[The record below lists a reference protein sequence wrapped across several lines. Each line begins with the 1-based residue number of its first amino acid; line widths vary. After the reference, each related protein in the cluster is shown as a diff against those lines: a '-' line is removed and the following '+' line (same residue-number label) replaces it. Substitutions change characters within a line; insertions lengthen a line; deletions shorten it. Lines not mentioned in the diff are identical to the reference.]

1 MDPVLDP
8 YLRATG
14 DDAERCLATLLGGD
28 TDRTIRAIVAR
39 TLCGPTASARAYAL
53 EADDVRNDVVV
64 HILSRLR
71 KLKADRA
78 QTPILN
84 FAAYV
89 ASIAYRTCYTHL
101 RRLYPQRA
109 RLKNRLRYALTYD
122 PDLSIGQDALG
133 IWRCG
138 LTAWDGAPPE
148 QDDTTDKT
156 FQEFRTQPG
165 AFARAAVP
173 EFADQQLGL
182 ADGVKMLLERVA
194 QPVDLDLLVDAIGG
208 VLGVDDRQPI
218 WLTTEDLDAALDTA
232 DTRQPIT
239 QTLMHRQYLAR
250 LWSEVCGLP
259 INQRVAILLNL
270 RDDDGRSALPM
281 LPLTGVATIR
291 EIAETL
297 DMPALELAA
306 LWPELPL
313 DDARIAARLQLKR
326 QQVINLRKSGRERL
340 GRRMVRCGW

>member
-39 TLCGPTASARAYAL
+39 TLCGPSNSARTYAL

-64 HILSRLR
+64 HILGRLR
-71 KLKADRA
+71 KLKTDRA

-84 FAAYV
+84 FPAYV

-133 IWRCG
+133 IWRCS
-138 LTAWDGAPPE
+138 LTAWDAGAPE
-148 QDDTTDKT
+148 KDDNT
-156 FQEFRTQPG
+156 FQEFRSQPG
-165 AFARAAVP
+165 PFARAAIP
-173 EFADQQLGL
+173 DFTDQQLGL
-182 ADGVKMLLERVA
+182 ADAVKMLLERVG
-194 QPVDLDLLVDAIGG
+194 QPVDLDVLVDAIGG

-218 WLTTEDLDAALDTA
+218 WATTEDLDAALDAA
-232 DTRQPIT
+232 DPHEPIS
-239 QTLMHRQYLAR
+239 QTLMHREFLAR
-250 LWSEVCGLP
+250 LWTEVCGLP
-259 INQRVAILLNL
+259 INQRIAILLNL

-281 LPLTGVATIR
+281 LPLTGIATIR
-291 EIAETL
+291 HIAETL
-297 DMPALELAA
+297 EMPALELAA

-313 DDARIAARLQLKR
+313 DDAKIADRLGLKR
-326 QQVINLRKSGRERL
+326 QQVINLRKSARERL
-340 GRRMVRCGW
+340 GRRMSRYGW

>member
-14 DDAERCLATLLGGD
+14 DDAERCLDTLLGGD

-39 TLCGPTASARAYAL
+39 TLCGPSASKRAYAL

-84 FAAYV
+84 FPSYV

-122 PDLSIGQDALG
+122 ADLSIGQDGFG

-138 LTAWDGAPPE
+138 LTAWEAAAPE
-148 QDDTTDKT
+148 SDDKAY
-156 FQEFRTQPG
+156 QEFRAQPA
-165 AFARAAVP
+165 AFALAAMP
-173 EFADQQLGL
+173 DFADQQLGL
-182 ADGVKMLLERVA
+182 ADGVKLLLERVG
-194 QPVDLDLLVDAIGG
+194 QPVDLDVLVDAIGG
-208 VLGVDDRQPI
+208 VLGVDDRQPV
-218 WLTTEDLDAALDTA
+218 WSTTGDLDAALDAA
-232 DTRQPIT
+232 DSRQPIT
-239 QTLMHRQYLAR
+239 QTLMHRQFLAR
-250 LWSEVCGLP
+250 LWSEVCELP
-259 INQRVAILLNL
+259 INQRIAILLNL
-270 RDDDGRSALPM
+270 RDEDGRSALPM
-281 LPLTGVATIR
+281 LPVTGIATIR
-291 EIAETL
+291 QIAETL
-297 DMPALELAA
+297 EMPAIALAG

-313 DDARIAARLQLKR
+313 DDATIATRLGLKR
-326 QQVINLRKSGRERL
+326 QQVINLRKSARERL
-340 GRRMVRCGW
+340 GRRMSRYGW